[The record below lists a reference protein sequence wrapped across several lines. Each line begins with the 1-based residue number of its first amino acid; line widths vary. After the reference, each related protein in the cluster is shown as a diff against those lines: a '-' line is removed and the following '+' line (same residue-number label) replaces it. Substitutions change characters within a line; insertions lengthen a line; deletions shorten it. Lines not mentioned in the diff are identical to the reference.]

1 MTHSALM
8 AALLCGATA
17 AATFAAEPLRYNRD
31 VRPILSDNCFACHGP
46 DKANQKGGLRL
57 DQREAAITPLESGLA
72 AIVPGKPNASSL
84 MKRITSTDKDEV
96 MPPPS
101 SHKKLN
107 AKQKEILRRWIAE
120 GAEYEPHWA
129 FNSVAPVKVPTAAD
143 LAQVDAALLKWPRN
157 PIDWFVLRGLAKSGL
172 KPSPR
177 TDAATLA
184 RRIALDLTGLPS
196 EYISRRMQALSAD
209 AANSA
214 ASGSAKGATELR
226 LAPDFDDKQLNDFI
240 TAHFASPHY
249 GERMAVDWLDAARFA
264 DTQGYQVDRD
274 QDMHLFRDWVIAA
287 FNKNLPFD
295 QFTIEQLAGDLLP
308 DATNEQKV
316 ATGFHRNHMVNQEG
330 GIISAE
336 FIAEYTADRVETTA
350 AVWLGQ
356 TFTCCRCHDHKF
368 DPFTQKDFYGLKA
381 FFNNVGEQGDG
392 GQDSLSLPSAEIE
405 AKIAPLQAQ
414 LDSAQE
420 QLKKLQISDADVR
433 AWADRLVTQR
443 LQWQPFE
450 IKAVSGKQ
458 GAPKATSD
466 ATAVEL
472 NLVNRENSAIK
483 VSIKLPVDKTIT
495 ALRIECS
502 TKAEGANIT
511 LGKTFPQQGKKPL
524 AVSGAAEGLSLKAA
538 QADDLLDGP
547 NRKQNISLQPTP
559 KQSAALVWQLD
570 QPLTAKSEKETLD
583 FNVTVTNAGRETE
596 WRFFFTDAPV
606 DQLVPQSTLDLAA
619 KAAAAL
625 KPNEHAALKRE
636 YQLGLSEHKAASAKI
651 ADLNEKIAAIRK
663 QQPTAFVMREQAKA
677 KDTFVLM
684 RGVYNKPGEKV
695 TAATPAVLPMLPE
708 GAPLNRLGLAR
719 WLVSREQPLTARVT
733 VNRLWQ
739 SLFGVG
745 LVRTSEDFGS
755 QGELPSNPELLD
767 WLAAEF
773 MQNGWNIQYMLRLM
787 LTSATYQQS
796 SRVTRELLAADPE
809 NRLLARGPRFRL
821 HGEFV
826 RDQALAA
833 AGLLSGKI
841 GGKSVKPYHPP
852 GLYELVTAGSTTNVY
867 VEDKGEGLRRR
878 SLYTYWK
885 RSVPHP
891 AMLAFDAPGR
901 EICALRRPRS
911 NTPIQALNL
920 MNDPT
925 YVEAAR
931 HLALR
936 MLKTSAG
943 LTEQLQQGYRLL
955 LGRDATAAELAVL
968 SRAYERNRADF
979 VANPSAAAG
988 LLKAGESA
996 TTDAAIDPATLAAMT
1011 GIASTL
1017 LCLDETVTKE

>member
-1 MTHSALM
+1 MKLNALWFVIGLV
-8 AALLCGATA
+8 AAMLRSQAH
-17 AATFAAEPLRYNRD
+17 AAEPLRYNRD

-46 DKANQKGGLRL
+46 DKANQKAGLRL
-57 DQREAAITPLESGLA
+57 DQRDAALAKLESGA
-72 AIVPGKPNASSL
+72 PAIVPGKPAESSL
-84 MKRITSTDKDEV
+84 IQRINSKDGDEV
-96 MPPPS
+96 MPPPA
-101 SHKKLN
+101 SHKKLS
-107 AKQKEILRRWIAE
+107 AKQKAILAQWIRE

-129 FNSVAPVKVPTAAD
+129 FIPPALVKVPTAAD
-143 LAQVDAALLKWPRN
+143 LKQVDTESLKWPRN
-157 PIDWFVLRGLAKSGL
+157 PIDWFVLQGLAKHGL
-172 KPSPR
+172 KPSPQA
-177 TDAATLA
+177 DAATLA
-184 RRIALDLTGLPS
+184 RRISLDLTGLPT
-196 EYISRRMQALSAD
+196 EFASRKPST
-209 AANSA
+209 
-214 ASGSAKGATELR
+214 ASGDGSTSNSSLQ
-226 LAPDFDDKQLNDFI
+226 LPSNFDDRQLNDYI
-240 TAHFASPHY
+240 TAHFASPHF

-274 QDMHLFRDWVIAA
+274 QDMHPYRDWVIAA

-308 DATNEQKV
+308 NATLEQKV

-356 TFTCCRCHDHKF
+356 TFTCARCHDHKF
-368 DPFTQKDFYGLKA
+368 DPFTQRDFYGMKA

-392 GQDSLSLPSAEIE
+392 GQDALSMPSAEIE
-405 AKIAPLQAQ
+405 AKVAPLQAQ
-414 LDSAQE
+414 LDEWQGKLK
-420 QLKKLQISDADVR
+420 QLQVSDADVQQ
-433 AWADRLVTQR
+433 WADRLVQQR
-443 LQWQPFE
+443 LQWQSFE
-450 IKAVSGKQ
+450 IKKVTGKQ

-466 ATAVEL
+466 SQSFEL
-472 NLVNRENSAIK
+472 SLINRENTPVK
-483 VSIKLPVDKTIT
+483 VTAALPTGKMIT

-502 TKAEGANIT
+502 TKADGANIT
-511 LGKTFPQQGKKPL
+511 LGKTYPQYGKKPL
-524 AVSGAAEGLSLKAA
+524 EVSGAVEGVSLKAA

-547 NRKQNISLQPTP
+547 NRKQNVALQPTP
-559 KQSAALVWQLD
+559 KQTASLVWQLD
-570 QPLTAKSEKETLD
+570 KPLSVTKDGDTID
-583 FNVTVTNAGRETE
+583 FNITVTNAGRETE
-596 WRFFFTDAPV
+596 WRIQFTDAPV
-606 DQLVPQSTLDLAA
+606 DQLVAQSTLDLAA
-619 KAAAAL
+619 KDAAKL
-625 KPNEHAALKRE
+625 RKNEKEALKRE
-636 YQLGLSEHKAASAKI
+636 YQLSLAVSKEANAKI
-651 ADLNEKIAAIRK
+651 TELNDKIAALRR
-663 QQPTAFVMREQAKA
+663 QQPNAFIMREQAKV
-677 KDTFVLM
+677 KDTFILM

-695 TAATPAVLPMLPE
+695 TAATPGVLPPLPE
-708 GAPLNRLGLAR
+708 GAPHNRLGLAQ
-719 WLVSREQPLTARVT
+719 WLVSKEHPLTARVT
-733 VNRLWQ
+733 INRLWQ
-739 SLFGVG
+739 QVFGIG

-767 WLAAEF
+767 WLAGEF
-773 MQNGWNIQYMLRLM
+773 IRSGWDMQHMLRLM
-787 LTSATYQQS
+787 LTSAAYQQS
-796 SRVTRELLAADPE
+796 SRLTPAVMAADPD
-809 NRLLARGPRFRL
+809 NRLLSRGARFRL

-833 AGLLSGKI
+833 AGLLSEKI

-901 EICALRRPRS
+901 EVCALRRPRS

-936 MLKTSAG
+936 MLKASAG
-943 LTEQLQQGYRLL
+943 LPEQLQHGYRLL
-955 LGRDATAAELAVL
+955 LGREATTTELAVL
-968 SRAYERNRADF
+968 TRAFERNRADF
-979 VANPSAAAG
+979 AANPNAAVG
-988 LLKAGESA
+988 LLKTGTS
-996 TTDAAIDPATLAAMT
+996 TPTDTALEPAALAAMT
-1011 GIASTL
+1011 GVASTL